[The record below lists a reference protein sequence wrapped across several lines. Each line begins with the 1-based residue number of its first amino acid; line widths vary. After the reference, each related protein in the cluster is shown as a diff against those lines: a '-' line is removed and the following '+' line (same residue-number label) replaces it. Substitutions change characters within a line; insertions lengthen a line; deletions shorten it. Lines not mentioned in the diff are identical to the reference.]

1 MKDRIIDTL
10 MPLLAPLSVVL
21 LVALLCLANPAEAE
35 AAPMKAGTSTAPTV
49 ATMDAECIRCEGT
62 ACSLPYV
69 DDVND
74 WGPGKVIVTVCCCG
88 DAAKYQLKVTNP
100 KGKKVKVT
108 KVKRDVW
115 TVVLKKGKTYK
126 LSVRPKG
133 GKWRSIRYGVC

>member
-1 MKDRIIDTL
+1 MKYTKLIAIAAAA
-10 MPLLAPLSVVL
+10 M
-21 LVALLCLANPAEAE
+21 VALLLIAAAPAEAE

-62 ACSLPYV
+62 ACSLPYI

-74 WGPGKVIVTVCCCG
+74 WGDGKVIVTVCCCG

-100 KGKKVKVT
+100 KGKKVKAT